1 MNRFW
6 DLKEAIQTF
15 IESKGQ
21 DISFLKDDAWLND
34 FAFLTDITNHLSEL
48 NVKLQGKD
56 QLVNKMIEHVS
67 SFQAKL
73 QLFRSQLSK
82 ASLTHFPCL
91 ESRKVLI
98 QFINCEKCVGMVEK
112 LTLAFETRFEDFRKH
127 NADFQIF
134 AQPFDLVVKNI
145 PPSFQLEI
153 IELQANVDLKRAY
166 HENNLLT
173 FYRSYVYTN
182 YTNLAKHARKMIA
195 LFGSTYCCEQF
206 F

>member
-1 MNRFW
+1 MKRFW

-21 DISFLKDDAWLND
+21 DISFLKDDAWLNN
-34 FAFLTDITNHLSEL
+34 FAFLTDITNQLSEL

-91 ESRKVLI
+91 ESRKILI
-98 QFINCEKCVGMVEK
+98 QSINCEKYVGMVEK
-112 LTLAFETRFEDFRKH
+112 LTLAFKTRFEDFRKH
-127 NADFQIF
+127 NANFQIF
-134 AQPFDLVVKNI
+134 AQPFDLVVENI

-153 IELQANVDLKRAY
+153 IELQTNIDLKRAY
-166 HENNLLT
+166 YENDLLT
-173 FYRSYVYTN
+173 FYREAMCIQITQ
-182 YTNLAKHARKMIA
+182 I
-195 LFGSTYCCEQF
+195 
-206 F
+206 